1 LKLLT
6 GISLIGDQN
15 EALIFV
21 FAPGLKRI
29 SCLLANPLERT
40 KFEVSAGF
48 SHQRL
53 DGSGDLDDT
62 SGYNGFDVSGTKT
75 VTLYLGIKGAFSD
88 AYRKDNFTLPGF
100 GLNTVIRFTIKD
112 SLYTYMGGVQ
122 IKDSEGKAKL
132 KSFFHVLA
140 GGATLTQKLRGDCP
154 SDVLSFC
161 DSFNFSQTGFA
172 LAAGGGLDVKASKR
186 ISIRIIQADY
196 NLLFLGGDTVKN
208 FRVGAGIVFH

>member
-1 LKLLT
+1 MKFLYLFWLLVLNL
-6 GISLIGDQN
+6 SFAFSQN
-15 EALIFV
+15 
-21 FAPGLKRI
+21 P
-29 SCLLANPLERT
+29 PERT

-53 DGSGDLDDT
+53 SESNGSNDAA
-62 SGYNGFDVSGTKT
+62 GYNGFDISATKT
-75 VTLYLGIKGAFSD
+75 VTRYLGIKGAFSG
-88 AYRKDNFTLPGF
+88 AYRRDNFTLPGF
-100 GLNTVIRFTIKD
+100 ASGTVIRFTIKD
-112 SLYTYMGGVQ
+112 SLYSYMGGVQ

-154 SDVLSFC
+154 NDVLSFC

-196 NLLFLGGDTVKN
+196 NPLFLGGDTINN
-208 FRVGAGIVFH
+208 FRLGAGIVFH